1 MKENVEDLFSPNLW
15 LSLPSEFLGTL
26 LITLLGCST
35 WIQWDLATDSV
46 VSPVHV
52 ALTFGLAVAT
62 VTWLFSH
69 ISGGHANPAVTLA
82 CLFTRRVSI
91 IRGILYI
98 VSQITGGIVGA
109 GALYGL
115 SPVTRRNDTE
125 STLGINKVNESLSA
139 AQGFGVEL
147 IIGFLFVMT
156 YFASQDDRRTD
167 LKGSAPLTIGLAAVA
182 CHLFAFKAT
191 GAGMNP
197 ARSFGPALIADSWAD
212 HWVFWVGPLVG
223 GLMAGL
229 IYEYIF
235 SAGASFGGAKKCML
249 RVKKPRKSAVEEPE
263 KTPLEEVKSDGI
275 EVEETKVGEEKGDE
289 VVDMEPSGEKEKLID
304 SDETVEVAAE

>member
-35 WIQWDLATDSV
+35 WVYQDKADA
-46 VSPVHV
+46 VHV

-91 IRGILYI
+91 IRGVLYI

-115 SPVTRRNDTE
+115 SPEVSRNASD
-125 STLGINKVNESLSA
+125 LGINMVTGDLTS

-147 IIGFLFVMT
+147 IIGFVFVMT

-167 LKGSAPLTIGLAAVA
+167 LQGSAPLTIGLAAVA
-182 CHLFAFKAT
+182 CHLFAFNAT
-191 GAGMNP
+191 RAGMNP
-197 ARSFGPALIADSWAD
+197 ARSFGPALIADKWEH
-212 HWVFWVGPLVG
+212 HWVFWVGPLTG
-223 GLMAGL
+223 GLLAGI

-235 SAGASFGGAKKCML
+235 SASATFGGAKKCLL

-275 EVEETKVGEEKGDE
+275 ELDETKVGEEKGDE

-304 SDETVEVAAE
+304 ADETVEVSTE